1 MWPYARD
8 VPRTKVLPA
17 SAIGAAADIDWRWIA
32 PRLVLAVFA
41 GYLAFRWGALIVTGH
56 VHALWLKD
64 HDLYMAATRGWLAGG
79 PFYPD
84 WQTSGP
90 YEIRWGAILYPP
102 VALLLFVPFSFLPG
116 WLWVLIP
123 AAVTLAV
130 VAWHRPGPWRLA
142 VIAVVLASNPMEI
155 LDYTA
160 GTPTIWIVMF
170 VALATRWPWWSAIVL
185 AKPTL
190 VVFGLIGVRS
200 RTWWVTAVALSVVS
214 LAFWQMTLTWLG
226 VMVDLQGAT
235 VLYSVPN
242 VTLLLVPLVAAYP
255 ALRGRIGASW
265 FVGTGERES
274 GHVRAAGPLRVR
286 RHVDIAVG
294 AIYRP
299 VSRRP

>member
-1 MWPYARD
+1 MPI
-8 VPRTKVLPA
+8 TKVLPLPA
-17 SAIGAAADIDWRWIA
+17 AGAVAGIDWRWIA
-32 PRLVLAVFA
+32 PRLLLSVFA

-56 VHALWLKD
+56 VEALWLKD
-64 HDLYMAATRGWLAGG
+64 HGLYMDATRGWLAGG

-90 YEIRWGAILYPP
+90 YDIRWGAILYPP

-116 WLWVLIP
+116 WLWIAIP
-123 AAVTLAV
+123 FGVTLAV
-130 VAWHRPGPWRLA
+130 IAWHRPGIWRLA

-170 VALATRWPWWSAIVL
+170 VALATRWPWWSALVL

-190 VVFGLIGVRS
+190 IVFGLFGVRS
-200 RTWWVTAVALSVVS
+200 RSWWAAVVALSVVS
-214 LAFWQMTLTWLG
+214 LALWPMTLTWFG
-226 VMVDLQGAT
+226 VMVDLHGVS

-255 ALRGRIGASW
+255 AWRRRLPAAWSLARVRPEASPDGAP
-265 FVGTGERES
+265 GTG
-274 GHVRAAGPLRVR
+274 L
-286 RHVDIAVG
+286 VG
-294 AIYRP
+294 
-299 VSRRP
+299 S